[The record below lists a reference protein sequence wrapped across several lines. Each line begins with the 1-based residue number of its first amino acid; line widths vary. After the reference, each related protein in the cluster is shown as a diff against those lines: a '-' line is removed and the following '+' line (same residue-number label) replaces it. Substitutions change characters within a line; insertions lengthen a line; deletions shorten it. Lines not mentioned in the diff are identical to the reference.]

1 MQGWCSACP
10 HWAWNTIFVHT
21 FQSEKT
27 LKSLKPTLD
36 LRRRFLSVFGPV
48 SHQQVISVAWLFQS
62 LRTIYNRQPAIQVK
76 PQSPLPGT
84 RKNWGELTSDTG
96 FVTRA
101 FLTSRA
107 CPQILTIS
115 KNFGWFG
122 KIYISDNVIWKGL
135 CRIMLKL
142 AQMGANLDKQYIF
155 ILYDWFHIFW
165 SVGAWH
171 EAKKSP
177 NASSAYFLCRSRP
190 NGDESSLMMMVK
202 DMWNRHNARDYCFG
216 NWIWLW
222 LIIFGRLGC
231 LVGFPGKHLVV

>member
-27 LKSLKPTLD
+27 LKSLKSTLD

-62 LRTIYNRQPAIQVK
+62 LRTIYNSQPAIQVK

-84 RKNWGELTSDTG
+84 RKNWGELTSDTD

-122 KIYISDNVIWKGL
+122 KIYISDNVIFQEK
-135 CRIMLKL
+135 IMSNHVEI
-142 AQMGANLDKQYIF
+142 G
-155 ILYDWFHIFW
+155 
-165 SVGAWH
+165 
-171 EAKKSP
+171 
-177 NASSAYFLCRSRP
+177 P
-190 NGDESSLMMMVK
+190 NGCKS
-202 DMWNRHNARDYCFG
+202 WQAIYFYF
-216 NWIWLW
+216 IWLVSHF
-222 LIIFGRLGC
+222 LIGWCLAWSEKVPKCIFSILS
-231 LVGFPGKHLVV
+231 LPKPT

>member
-21 FQSEKT
+21 FQSEQT
-27 LKSLKPTLD
+27 LKSFKSTLD

-62 LRTIYNRQPAIQVK
+62 LRTIYNSQPAIQVK

-84 RKNWGELTSDTG
+84 RKNWGELTSDTD

-122 KIYISDNVIWKGL
+122 KIYISDNVIWKKYVESCWNWPKWVQILTSNIFLFYMIGFTFFDRL
-135 CRIMLKL
+135 MLGMKR
-142 AQMGANLDKQYIF
+142 
-155 ILYDWFHIFW
+155 
-165 SVGAWH
+165 
-171 EAKKSP
+171 KSP
-177 NASSAYFLCRSRP
+177 QMHLQHTFSAEADLMVMNHHWWWWSNTCRT
-190 NGDESSLMMMVK
+190 GIMHEIIVLEIE
-202 DMWNRHNARDYCFG
+202 FG
-216 NWIWLW
+216 FGWLY
-222 LIIFGRLGC
+222 
-231 LVGFPGKHLVV
+231 LVD